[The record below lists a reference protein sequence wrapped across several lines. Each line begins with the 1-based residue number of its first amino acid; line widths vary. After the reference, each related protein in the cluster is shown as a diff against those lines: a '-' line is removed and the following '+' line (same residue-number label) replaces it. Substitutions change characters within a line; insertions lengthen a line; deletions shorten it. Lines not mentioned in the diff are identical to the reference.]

1 MFHTLPRQKHL
12 KIDNEIYILKNVT
25 GALTAAYNCWTV
37 HTILNEVY
45 SCSVKQNVANTWR
58 DF

>member
-25 GALTAAYNCWTV
+25 GALTAAYNC
-37 HTILNEVY
+37 
-45 SCSVKQNVANTWR
+45 
-58 DF
+58 